1 MGADGTS
8 EEDIGMNPEER
19 GAYMKKYR
27 EDHREEINARKR
39 KYYADHKEE
48 QNKKA
53 LEYYM
58 AHREEILAQRKKYY
72 AEHKEENLARQK
84 KYREKHPENQAR
96 RLSWETCNI
105 LRAHKDALSDDPE
118 RLTTDFIMKIVK
130 GGL

>member
-1 MGADGTS
+1 MGADGAGK
-8 EEDIGMNPEER
+8 EDLGMNPEER
-19 GAYMKKYR
+19 RAYMKKYR
-27 EDHREEINARKR
+27 EDHREELNAYNR
-39 KYYADHKEE
+39 KY
-48 QNKKA
+48 
-53 LEYYM
+53 
-58 AHREEILAQRKKYY
+58 R
-72 AEHKEENLARQK
+72 AEHKEENRAWQK